1 MRWPKLVAAA
11 TLTMALV
18 GCDAVRDKIPFL
30 AKKAADTTVVDTA
43 VVAVDTPTVA
53 AVPDTQIPAE
63 PEPLRRTPPV
73 QVPAARAV
81 TQLVDEPWEPEFLGT
96 IDPGMTREQV
106 VATWGPPVA
115 ERMYGNREY
124 LYFRNGCEVS
134 CGTFDVVFLE
144 GGQVIDAIVRGLG
157 HEYAGVSSSP
167 PDRAPAFT
175 PPILPSGDMDR
186 S

>member
-11 TLTMALV
+11 TLTMALA

-30 AKKAADTTVVDTA
+30 AKKAADTAVVDTA
-43 VVAVDTPTVA
+43 EVAVDTPAVA
-53 AVPDTQIPAE
+53 AVLDTQVPAE
-63 PEPLRRTPPV
+63 PEPVVRTPPV
-73 QVPAARAV
+73 QVPATRAV

-96 IDPGMTREQV
+96 VDPGMTREQV

-115 ERMYGNREY
+115 ERVYGNREY

-157 HEYAGVSSSP
+157 HEYTGVSSSP
-167 PDRAPAFT
+167 PDRAPR
-175 PPILPSGDMDR
+175 PSPRVYSPDSSVG
-186 S
+186 

>member
-30 AKKAADTTVVDTA
+30 AKKAADTAVVDTA
-43 VVAVDTPTVA
+43 EVAVDTPTVA
-53 AVPDTQIPAE
+53 AVPDTPVPAE
-63 PEPLRRTPPV
+63 PAPVRRTRPV
-73 QVPAARAV
+73 QVSATQAV
-81 TQLVDEPWEPEFLGT
+81 TQLMDEPWEPQFLGT
-96 IDPGMTREQV
+96 VNPGMTREQV

-157 HEYAGVSSSP
+157 HEYTGVSSSP
-167 PDRAPAFT
+167 PDRAPGFT
-175 PPILPSGDMDR
+175 PPIPPSGDMER

>member
-43 VVAVDTPTVA
+43 VVAVDTPAVA
-53 AVPDTQIPAE
+53 AVPDAQVPAE
-63 PEPLRRTPPV
+63 PAPVRRTPPV
-73 QVPAARAV
+73 QVSATQAV
-81 TQLVDEPWEPEFLGT
+81 TQLADEPWEPEFLGT
-96 IDPGMTREQV
+96 VDPGMTREQV

-144 GGQVIDAIVRGLG
+144 GGQVIDVIVRGLG
-157 HEYAGVSSSP
+157 HEYTGVSSSP
-167 PDRAPAFT
+167 PDRAPGFT
-175 PPILPSGDMDR
+175 PPMPPSGDVER

>member
-1 MRWPKLVAAA
+1 MRSPKLVAAA

-30 AKKAADTTVVDTA
+30 AKKAADTAVVDTA
-43 VVAVDTPTVA
+43 EVAADTPAVA
-53 AVPDTQIPAE
+53 AVPDAQVPAE
-63 PEPLRRTPPV
+63 PAPVRRTPPV
-73 QVPAARAV
+73 QVSATQAV
-81 TQLVDEPWEPEFLGT
+81 TQLADEPWEPEFLGT
-96 IDPGMTREQV
+96 VDPGMTREQV

-144 GGQVIDAIVRGLG
+144 GGQVIDVIVRGLG
-157 HEYAGVSSSP
+157 HEYTGVSSAP
-167 PDRAPAFT
+167 PDRAPGFT
-175 PPILPSGDMDR
+175 PPLPPSGDMDR
-186 S
+186 